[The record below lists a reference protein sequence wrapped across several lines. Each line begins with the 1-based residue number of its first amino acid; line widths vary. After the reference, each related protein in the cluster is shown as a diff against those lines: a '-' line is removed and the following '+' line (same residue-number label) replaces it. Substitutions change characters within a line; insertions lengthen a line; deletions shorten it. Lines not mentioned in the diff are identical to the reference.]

1 MQARQ
6 ISPRLA
12 ARDRGEVVV
21 PLGREGAVSKSY
33 SRRSQQAKDRRQE
46 RDRQKHVTGAWEAG
60 VGTAVNV
67 LIAIAVVIGGAR
79 MIPMARTQQRNLSQL
94 RNSVATV
101 EARVEDLQQR
111 VELGLDPLQAEA
123 AMKEYLN
130 YLPPR
135 RMEVRLLP
143 PNISTESM
151 PNEVMP

>member
-6 ISPRLA
+6 VSSRLA

-21 PLGREGAVSKSY
+21 PLGREDVAAKRP
-33 SRRSQQAKDRRQE
+33 SRRSQQAKERRQE
-46 RDRQKHVTGAWEAG
+46 RDRQKHVTSAWEAG

-94 RNSVATV
+94 QDSVATV
-101 EARVEDLQQR
+101 EARVEALQQR

-123 AMKEYLN
+123 AMTEYLN

-135 RMEVRLLP
+135 RMEIRLYEQSVLHERDTNSP
-143 PNISTESM
+143 
-151 PNEVMP
+151 